1 MVYTKKSTAQTSR
14 KDAKNTLERLAEEEQ
29 LASDARRIK
38 RGTGSTQ
45 KGTGGTSGGEL
56 AERNKSPLA
65 DEQSDQEGMT
75 PAPIQA
81 SRKSRRKIQP
91 TERVMAGLRPNP
103 TAKPKATRPPPKATK
118 SEATKSKATG
128 KEDLGTAD
136 SNRGNAEEQSAKGP
150 QRRYHGAKENSPM
163 VLEPFTPHSGGREAD
178 LEREND
184 ELKRW
189 LALFDILMQYS
200 PSCIGI
206 IRSLKAQASSE
217 KKKDTDGTITKR
229 TGSVGN
235 KGYKLRVSMELDHDK
250 DLYKRILVSI
260 TFGAK

>member
-1 MVYTKKSTAQTSR
+1 
-14 KDAKNTLERLAEEEQ
+14 
-29 LASDARRIK
+29 
-38 RGTGSTQ
+38 
-45 KGTGGTSGGEL
+45 
-56 AERNKSPLA
+56 
-65 DEQSDQEGMT
+65 
-75 PAPIQA
+75 
-81 SRKSRRKIQP
+81 
-91 TERVMAGLRPNP
+91 
-103 TAKPKATRPPPKATK
+103 
-118 SEATKSKATG
+118 
-128 KEDLGTAD
+128 
-136 SNRGNAEEQSAKGP
+136 
-150 QRRYHGAKENSPM
+150 M